1 MTSNNKTSEVS
12 PQPQVFTTLSVGDS
26 HAAEPQTQEQEP
38 DCLTPRQPCSENLSD
53 AFAKPVPS
61 SSASNNLWDL
71 SIEELERGLE
81 ECEWQAIK
89 TSLRSQSQQM
99 RSERRARG
107 KESLLFP
114 TLTAGEGKTGA
125 HVGHTA
131 CERWFRKQGIVPA
144 GSQLSPEAIA
154 AMHGFPTD
162 WFSAISPPSPVPQD
176 TQADSKPESSEEK
189 QSPPH
194 KRWSHSECANGS
206 GIGSNDRTEQRH
218 ITEEEEMILSFGY
231 TADRFYQ
238 KTVTRRNWK
247 ERHAQQFIKAWRE
260 GKPID
265 AYDKSPR
272 NGGKKIAT
280 IKLTTE
286 PYQEALRDIN
296 SWEVAYEGY
305 PELSKDEFIDKF
317 FPGFDTKQLLWVI
330 RFEVV
335 SFAKNVECRM
345 QNVEKNNSEF
355 FILNSTFSS
364 ALNISEIR
372 RDGGTQS
379 REKLDLSHVATL
391 KEAIEDGA
399 ELDPVIVFYDGE
411 SYWLADG
418 FHRCKASLESGLEDI
433 QVIIHQGTRR
443 DAVLYSVG
451 ANAEHKAVK
460 PRSRADKRRA
470 VMMLLNDPEWNKWSN
485 REIARQCKVT
495 HSFVNGLRKNLTG
508 NVSTDK
514 DSQLRTYTT
523 KHGNT
528 ATMMVRSNG
537 NGKQG
542 SVADQEGRKGLSS
555 PSSESSH
562 TLPEVE
568 PPESPPVSDYVIGF
582 LTNLDRMSVE
592 QRICC
597 CDRLFDQ
604 MSDDELEEALYGI
617 QQRLAAKLQAKN
629 NGNGRS
635 RSLLGK

>member
-1 MTSNNKTSEVS
+1 
-12 PQPQVFTTLSVGDS
+12 
-26 HAAEPQTQEQEP
+26 
-38 DCLTPRQPCSENLSD
+38 
-53 AFAKPVPS
+53 
-61 SSASNNLWDL
+61 
-71 SIEELERGLE
+71 
-81 ECEWQAIK
+81 
-89 TSLRSQSQQM
+89 
-99 RSERRARG
+99 
-107 KESLLFP
+107 
-114 TLTAGEGKTGA
+114 
-125 HVGHTA
+125 
-131 CERWFRKQGIVPA
+131 
-144 GSQLSPEAIA
+144 A

-194 KRWSHSECANGS
+194 KQWLHSECANGS

-265 AYDKSPR
+265 AYDKSPMY
-272 NGGKKIAT
+272 GGKKIAT

-335 SFAKNVECRM
+335 SFAK
-345 QNVEKNNSEF
+345 NVEKNNSEF

-485 REIARQCKVT
+485 CEIARRCKV
-495 HSFVNGLRKNLTG
+495 SDPFVLSLRKKLTSNIRG
-508 NVSTDK
+508 EN
-514 DSQLRTYTT
+514 DSQSRTYRT
-523 KHGNT
+523 KHGT
-528 ATMMVRSNG
+528 VTTSTVMVGNNG
-537 NGKQG
+537 NKRQG
-542 SVADQEGRKGLSS
+542 SVGKEGDREGLSS

-562 TLPEVE
+562 TPPEVE
-568 PPESPPVSDYVIGF
+568 PPKSPPVSDYVVGF
-582 LTNLDRMSVE
+582 LTNLDRMSAE

-604 MSDDELEEALYGI
+604 MSDKELEEALYGI
-617 QQRLAAKLQAKN
+617 QQRLAAN
-629 NGNGRS
+629 SRGNFQS
-635 RSLLGK
+635 RNQSC